1 MERKKFCA
9 VPAIRSMIDPA
20 YASLAG
26 RGREV
31 VAQIEGKIMN
41 ANRVYMLRHIV
52 LAMLAWLMTAT
63 VIAPS
68 ARAASWDM
76 PTPYPDGNFHTKNIN
91 QFAKDVEA
99 ATQGGLKIKVHSA
112 GSLFKHPEIKNA
124 VRSGQVPIGE
134 ILLSLLANENS
145 VFALDSLPFLASNYD
160 AAKKLWES
168 SRATTNKLFEQQGMM
183 VLYAVPWPPQGIYVK
198 KELKTIDDM
207 KGIKFRTYNATTST
221 LAKLAGAV
229 PTQVEAPDIAQA
241 FSTGRVD
248 AMITS
253 PATGV
258 DSKAWDFV
266 GHYYDT
272 QAWLPKN
279 VVFVN
284 IRSFRGLDKKVQD
297 AVLKAAQDAEARGWA
312 ASIEE
317 TRAKTQ
323 TLRER
328 GMKVHTPSP
337 QLMSGLKK
345 IGQEMAADWEK
356 KAGADGSAILKAY
369 QGK

>member
-1 MERKKFCA
+1 
-9 VPAIRSMIDPA
+9 
-20 YASLAG
+20 
-26 RGREV
+26 
-31 VAQIEGKIMN
+31 MN
-41 ANRVYMLRHIV
+41 AIGLRMLGRIV
-52 LAMLAWLMTAT
+52 STVLLGLTAWALAL
-63 VIAPS
+63 PS

-76 PTPYPDGNFHTKNIN
+76 PTPYPDGNFHTKNII

-99 ATQGGLKIKVHSA
+99 ATQGGLKIKIHSA

-134 ILLSLLANENS
+134 ILLSLLGNENP

-160 AAKKLWES
+160 AAKKLWGS
-168 SRATTNKLFEQQGMM
+168 SRSATDKLFEQQGMM
-183 VLYAVPWPPQGIYVK
+183 VLYAVPWPPQGIYAK
-198 KELKTIDDM
+198 KELKTIGDM
-207 KGIKFRTYNATTST
+207 KGIKFRTYNASTST

-229 PTQVEAPDIAQA
+229 PTQVEAPDIPQA

-284 IRSFRGLDKKVQD
+284 VRSFRALDKKAQD
-297 AVLKAAQDAEARGWA
+297 AVLKAAKDAEARGWA
-312 ASIEE
+312 ASLEE

-323 TLRER
+323 TLRDK
-328 GMKVHTPSP
+328 GMKVHTPSAE
-337 QLMSGLKK
+337 LMNGLKK
-345 IGQEMAADWEK
+345 VGREMAAEWEK
-356 KAGADGSAILKAY
+356 KAGADGSAALKAY